1 MSTSGA
7 ARFTASCC
15 DAWVQAE
22 ESPPQSTA
30 AWERRESRGAIL
42 AAMPADEF
50 VADLKSCIRS
60 AAAVVAEASDAWAD
74 HCESVTAKVDFQS
87 KLLEPLLTPLYRTH
101 GYAAALWCA
110 IYTGGWPLGWTD
122 GDWYSMYLCPEYRV
136 CEGPALVAS
145 TANWMRSWRFCSC
158 EEGDRHYSA
167 SNVLG
172 DVDEA
177 TGTPSNFSRVPRR
190 RRRAAAAAPPPPRHR
205 PSRAA
210 P

>member
-1 MSTSGA
+1 MCTQGGGVL
-7 ARFTASCC
+7 RRL
-15 DAWVQAE
+15 VQAE
-22 ESPPQSTA
+22 ESPSQSTA

-87 KLLEPLLTPLYRTH
+87 KLLEPLLTPLYRKH

-205 PSRAA
+205 PSLAA